1 MSYKSDL
8 QQNNADLQSILNDVN
23 NLPVAENISDL
34 LDEQETKLNELLT
47 VLDGKAAGGGGAVEK
62 YNLRILVGDDNK
74 NVVYMSSSTEF
85 SSTTS
90 PGDYDCY
97 GGVFMVQST
106 DLEIDADKE
115 YAMYSIAG
123 WTIVKAY
130 SDIIITY
137 Y

>member
-8 QQNNADLQSILNDVN
+8 QQNNADLQSILDDVN

-47 VLDGKAAGGGGAVEK
+47 VLEGKAAGGGAVEK
-62 YNLRILVGDDNK
+62 YNLRILVGDDSK
-74 NVVYMSSSTEF
+74 NFVYMSSPTEF
-85 SSTTS
+85 SRTTI
-90 PGDYDCY
+90 PGDYNCY
-97 GGVFMVQST
+97 NGVLMIQST

-130 SDIIITY
+130 SDIIISY